1 MGFLEI
7 LSVGLAVS
15 LHPINLLYAFAGTVI
30 GTLVGV
36 LPGLGPAAALALL
49 LPVSFGMSPVGAV
62 IMLAGIYYGAQYG
75 GSTTSIL
82 VNIPG
87 EASSIVTTLDGYQ
100 MARRGAAGPALAIAA
115 IGSFVAGT
123 IGTVGLML
131 LAPPLAGFALRFG
144 PPEYAA
150 LIVLGFV
157 TLTFMTQGSMVKGL
171 MMTAAGL
178 FLSTVGLDEVSGR
191 SRFTFG
197 VTELLDGIEL
207 VPTVMGLFGVSEV
220 LVNLEAGLRQR
231 DVFTQKIRGLFP
243 SREELRRST
252 PPILRGTALGF
263 FLGILPGGGAILS
276 SFISY
281 AVEKRCSR
289 QPERFGTG
297 MIEGVAGPEAANNAG
312 ATGAFIPLL
321 TLGLPTNAVVAMLL
335 GALMIHGVE
344 PGPLLMQKHPEIFWG
359 VIFSM
364 YVGNAM
370 LLVLNLPLIGLWVR
384 LLKVPYSI
392 LFPLILLFTL
402 IGSYSIANSTWDIYV
417 MIAMGVMGYWMRK
430 TGYEAAPLVVALVLG
445 GVFENAVRQSLIMSA
460 GSFAIFFT
468 RPIALVLMVAALGLL
483 GVAIAGGS
491 QMRGKALGLPEG
503 ED

>member
-1 MGFLEI
+1 VTPSEI
-7 LSVGLAVS
+7 LQIGLAIS
-15 LHPINLLYAFAGTVI
+15 LQPANLAFAFIGAVI

-49 LPVSFGMSPVGAV
+49 LPVSFGMSPVGAI

-87 EASSIVTTLDGYQ
+87 EASSIVTCLDGYQ
-100 MARRGAAGPALAIAA
+100 MARRGDAGPALAMAA

-123 IGTVGLML
+123 VGTLGLML
-131 LAPPLAGFALRFG
+131 LAPPLVQFALSFG
-144 PPEYAA
+144 PPEYVA
-150 LIVLGFV
+150 LIFLGFL
-157 TLTFMTQGSMVKGL
+157 TLTFMAQGSMLKAL
-171 MMTAAGL
+171 MMTAVGL
-178 FLSTVGLDEVSGR
+178 FLSTVGLDQVSGVA
-191 SRFTFG
+191 RFTFG
-197 VTELLDGIEL
+197 ITELLDGVDL
-207 VPTVMGLFGVSEV
+207 VPAVMGLFGVSEV
-220 LVNLEAGLRQR
+220 LINLEAGLRRR
-231 DVFTQKIRGLFP
+231 DVFAQKIRGALP
-243 SREELRRST
+243 SRDELRRSVA
-252 PPILRGTALGF
+252 PVARGTLLGF

-281 AVEKRCSR
+281 AVEKRLSKH
-289 QPERFGTG
+289 PERFGTG

-312 ATGAFIPLL
+312 ASGAFIPLL
-321 TLGLPTNAVVAMLL
+321 TLGLPTNAVVAILL

-344 PGPLLMQKHPEIFWG
+344 PGPLVMRNHPDLFWG

-384 LLKVPYSI
+384 LLRVPYPL
-392 LFPLILLFTL
+392 LFPLILLFCL
-402 IGSYSIANSTWDIYV
+402 IGAYSIANSPSNIF
-417 MIAMGVMGYWMRK
+417 MMLGMGLVGYWMRK

-445 GVFENAVRQSLIMSA
+445 KPFEAALRQSLILSG

-468 RPIALVLMVAALGLL
+468 RPIALVLMAAALALLALAVASGTRARMQARGL
-483 GVAIAGGS
+483 VDAGT
-491 QMRGKALGLPEG
+491 
-503 ED
+503 